1 MSDSIDAD
9 LLDYYQRELTWLRH
23 AGGAFAER
31 YPKVARRLQLAP
43 GECPDP
49 HVERLL
55 EGFSLLTA
63 RLQRRLDDDYA
74 EFSDALLEQL
84 YPLALRPLPS
94 CAIVQFEPDP
104 TQGNLAEGYRLPRDT
119 ALFVTTRGGD
129 SVHFRSSAEA
139 TLWPLAID
147 EATLLGGEEAQALTG
162 VGAARSALRLSLR
175 CLGEYR
181 WDELSIERLRI
192 HLAASPMGCA
202 ILYDLL
208 AAHTVQVMAGAPGT
222 PPAALRG
229 LPEIVGFAADEALL
243 PEEDG
248 GHPGLRL
255 LAEYFAFPDKFHF
268 FDLPL
273 SGALADGQT
282 LYLYLVFDRAPTAR
296 LHLQAEDFQLGCAP
310 AINLFP
316 RTSEP
321 LRPDGT
327 RSEYRLV
334 ADSHRE
340 NSVEIHSI
348 RAVRSVAGSTVQP
361 VPAYYGCRHD
371 SHLGTLYWHARR
383 IAGLTPNRLGSD
395 LLLSLVDTGF
405 DPLRE
410 APAFSLTAEL
420 LCTNRYLAERLGA
433 GTALGFERP
442 GPVAA
447 ARLRN
452 APSAQSQPRL
462 DGQSRW
468 RLVSQLTLNHLSL
481 VEGPRALEALR
492 EILALH
498 NLRDDASAR
507 RQIEGLRQL
516 DCQRVVAH
524 VGEDAWRG
532 WRNGL
537 EIRLRL
543 DPQHFV
549 GASGVLFSAVLAQF
563 FSLYATANRFV
574 RTVLQGGEDMATPGR
589 LAALPLSQRLRR
601 TPQRFELLQA
611 LLLLERE
618 RPQALPLGTGN
629 APRAEALRLRGPL
642 LPLFASSEVESLL
655 DDPQQPV
662 LSTPVFG
669 LGGPDGPLPYAYQE
683 WLQQRARQKDHAPAE
698 FLDLFQH
705 RLLSLLYRVLRKH
718 RVALGFAVPAAT
730 PVQAQL
736 RALSGL
742 LPKAL
747 QERLALPDSAVLA
760 RTALFAG
767 GRRSLAGFAGLVR
780 QHFGVEARLDAYQ
793 GAWKEIPAAS
803 RSRLQR
809 GGRNLRLGRDAIAGT
824 RTWDEHAGIALSLGP
839 LDAREAARFFP
850 DGDAHGQLASLAA
863 LYFGP
868 DLDCR
873 LSLLVSGGAPL
884 RLERGAP
891 PRLSWNTGLRRV
903 EDGQRQRID
912 LDLRQPE
919 VA

>member
-208 AAHTVQVMAGAPGT
+208 AAHAVQVMAGAPGT

-442 GPVAA
+442 WA
-447 ARLRN
+447 
-452 APSAQSQPRL
+452 
-462 DGQSRW
+462 
-468 RLVSQLTLNHLSL
+468 
-481 VEGPRALEALR
+481 
-492 EILALH
+492 
-498 NLRDDASAR
+498 
-507 RQIEGLRQL
+507 
-516 DCQRVVAH
+516 
-524 VGEDAWRG
+524 
-532 WRNGL
+532 
-537 EIRLRL
+537 
-543 DPQHFV
+543 
-549 GASGVLFSAVLAQF
+549 
-563 FSLYATANRFV
+563 
-574 RTVLQGGEDMATPGR
+574 GR
-589 LAALPLSQRLRR
+589 RR
-601 TPQRFELLQA
+601 TPAQRAQ
-611 LLLLERE
+611 
-618 RPQALPLGTGN
+618 
-629 APRAEALRLRGPL
+629 RAEPAAPGRPVALETGL
-642 LPLFASSEVESLL
+642 AA
-655 DDPQQPV
+655 DPQP
-662 LSTPVFG
+662 
-669 LGGPDGPLPYAYQE
+669 PL
-683 WLQQRARQKDHAPAE
+683 
-698 FLDLFQH
+698 
-705 RLLSLLYRVLRKH
+705 
-718 RVALGFAVPAAT
+718 
-730 PVQAQL
+730 
-736 RALSGL
+736 
-742 LPKAL
+742 
-747 QERLALPDSAVLA
+747 
-760 RTALFAG
+760 AG
-767 GRRSLAGFAGLVR
+767 GRSARPRSPAGNPRPAQPARRRQRPPADRRAAGPTASGWWR
-780 QHFGVEARLDAYQ
+780 TSARMPGAA
-793 GAWKEIPAAS
+793 GAMAWKSACDSIRNTSSAPAACCSPPCWRSSS
-803 RSRLQR
+803 RCMPPPTASCARSWWKP
-809 GGRNLRLGRDAIAGT
+809 T
-824 RTWDEHAGIALSLGP
+824 R
-839 LDAREAARFFP
+839 R
-850 DGDAHGQLASLAA
+850 
-863 LYFGP
+863 
-868 DLDCR
+868 
-873 LSLLVSGGAPL
+873 
-884 RLERGAP
+884 
-891 PRLSWNTGLRRV
+891 
-903 EDGQRQRID
+903 
-912 LDLRQPE
+912 
-919 VA
+919 

>member
-1 MSDSIDAD
+1 
-9 LLDYYQRELTWLRH
+9 
-23 AGGAFAER
+23 
-31 YPKVARRLQLAP
+31 
-43 GECPDP
+43 
-49 HVERLL
+49 
-55 EGFSLLTA
+55 
-63 RLQRRLDDDYA
+63 
-74 EFSDALLEQL
+74 
-84 YPLALRPLPS
+84 
-94 CAIVQFEPDP
+94 
-104 TQGNLAEGYRLPRDT
+104 
-119 ALFVTTRGGD
+119 
-129 SVHFRSSAEA
+129 
-139 TLWPLAID
+139 
-147 EATLLGGEEAQALTG
+147 
-162 VGAARSALRLSLR
+162 
-175 CLGEYR
+175 
-181 WDELSIERLRI
+181 
-192 HLAASPMGCA
+192 
-202 ILYDLL
+202 
-208 AAHTVQVMAGAPGT
+208 
-222 PPAALRG
+222 
-229 LPEIVGFAADEALL
+229 
-243 PEEDG
+243 
-248 GHPGLRL
+248 
-255 LAEYFAFPDKFHF
+255 AFPDKFHF

-574 RTVLQGGEDMATPGR
+574 RTVLVEADKEVKTWQPQAGS
-589 LAALPLSQRLRR
+589 PLSL
-601 TPQRFELLQA
+601 
-611 LLLLERE
+611 
-618 RPQALPLGTGN
+618 
-629 APRAEALRLRGPL
+629 
-642 LPLFASSEVESLL
+642 
-655 DDPQQPV
+655 
-662 LSTPVFG
+662 
-669 LGGPDGPLPYAYQE
+669 
-683 WLQQRARQKDHAPAE
+683 
-698 FLDLFQH
+698 
-705 RLLSLLYRVLRKH
+705 
-718 RVALGFAVPAAT
+718 
-730 PVQAQL
+730 
-736 RALSGL
+736 
-742 LPKAL
+742 
-747 QERLALPDSAVLA
+747 
-760 RTALFAG
+760 
-767 GRRSLAGFAGLVR
+767 
-780 QHFGVEARLDAYQ
+780 
-793 GAWKEIPAAS
+793 
-803 RSRLQR
+803 
-809 GGRNLRLGRDAIAGT
+809 
-824 RTWDEHAGIALSLGP
+824 
-839 LDAREAARFFP
+839 
-850 DGDAHGQLASLAA
+850 
-863 LYFGP
+863 
-868 DLDCR
+868 
-873 LSLLVSGGAPL
+873 
-884 RLERGAP
+884 
-891 PRLSWNTGLRRV
+891 
-903 EDGQRQRID
+903 
-912 LDLRQPE
+912 
-919 VA
+919 

>member
-104 TQGNLAEGYRLPRDT
+104 TQGSLAEGYRLPRDT

-147 EATLLGGEEAQALTG
+147 EANLLGGEEAQALTG

-273 SGALADGQT
+273 SGALADGQA

-361 VPAYYGCRHD
+361 VLAYYGCRHD

-574 RTVLQGGEDMATPGR
+574 RTVLVEADKEVKTWQPQAGS
-589 LAALPLSQRLRR
+589 PLSL
-601 TPQRFELLQA
+601 
-611 LLLLERE
+611 
-618 RPQALPLGTGN
+618 
-629 APRAEALRLRGPL
+629 
-642 LPLFASSEVESLL
+642 
-655 DDPQQPV
+655 
-662 LSTPVFG
+662 
-669 LGGPDGPLPYAYQE
+669 
-683 WLQQRARQKDHAPAE
+683 
-698 FLDLFQH
+698 
-705 RLLSLLYRVLRKH
+705 
-718 RVALGFAVPAAT
+718 
-730 PVQAQL
+730 
-736 RALSGL
+736 
-742 LPKAL
+742 
-747 QERLALPDSAVLA
+747 
-760 RTALFAG
+760 
-767 GRRSLAGFAGLVR
+767 
-780 QHFGVEARLDAYQ
+780 
-793 GAWKEIPAAS
+793 
-803 RSRLQR
+803 
-809 GGRNLRLGRDAIAGT
+809 
-824 RTWDEHAGIALSLGP
+824 
-839 LDAREAARFFP
+839 
-850 DGDAHGQLASLAA
+850 
-863 LYFGP
+863 
-868 DLDCR
+868 
-873 LSLLVSGGAPL
+873 
-884 RLERGAP
+884 
-891 PRLSWNTGLRRV
+891 
-903 EDGQRQRID
+903 
-912 LDLRQPE
+912 
-919 VA
+919 

>member
-255 LAEYFAFPDKFHF
+255 LAEYCAFPDKFHF

-574 RTVLQGGEDMATPGR
+574 RTVLVEADKEVKTWQPQAGS
-589 LAALPLSQRLRR
+589 PLSL
-601 TPQRFELLQA
+601 
-611 LLLLERE
+611 
-618 RPQALPLGTGN
+618 
-629 APRAEALRLRGPL
+629 
-642 LPLFASSEVESLL
+642 
-655 DDPQQPV
+655 
-662 LSTPVFG
+662 
-669 LGGPDGPLPYAYQE
+669 
-683 WLQQRARQKDHAPAE
+683 
-698 FLDLFQH
+698 
-705 RLLSLLYRVLRKH
+705 
-718 RVALGFAVPAAT
+718 
-730 PVQAQL
+730 
-736 RALSGL
+736 
-742 LPKAL
+742 
-747 QERLALPDSAVLA
+747 
-760 RTALFAG
+760 
-767 GRRSLAGFAGLVR
+767 
-780 QHFGVEARLDAYQ
+780 
-793 GAWKEIPAAS
+793 
-803 RSRLQR
+803 
-809 GGRNLRLGRDAIAGT
+809 
-824 RTWDEHAGIALSLGP
+824 
-839 LDAREAARFFP
+839 
-850 DGDAHGQLASLAA
+850 
-863 LYFGP
+863 
-868 DLDCR
+868 
-873 LSLLVSGGAPL
+873 
-884 RLERGAP
+884 
-891 PRLSWNTGLRRV
+891 
-903 EDGQRQRID
+903 
-912 LDLRQPE
+912 
-919 VA
+919 

>member
-104 TQGNLAEGYRLPRDT
+104 TQGSLAEGYRLPRDT

-147 EATLLGGEEAQALTG
+147 EAN
-162 VGAARSALRLSLR
+162 
-175 CLGEYR
+175 
-181 WDELSIERLRI
+181 
-192 HLAASPMGCA
+192 
-202 ILYDLL
+202 LL

-410 APAFSLTAEL
+410 TPAFSLTAEL

-574 RTVLQGGEDMATPGR
+574 RTVLVEADKEVKTWQPQAGS
-589 LAALPLSQRLRR
+589 PLSL
-601 TPQRFELLQA
+601 
-611 LLLLERE
+611 
-618 RPQALPLGTGN
+618 
-629 APRAEALRLRGPL
+629 
-642 LPLFASSEVESLL
+642 
-655 DDPQQPV
+655 
-662 LSTPVFG
+662 
-669 LGGPDGPLPYAYQE
+669 
-683 WLQQRARQKDHAPAE
+683 
-698 FLDLFQH
+698 
-705 RLLSLLYRVLRKH
+705 
-718 RVALGFAVPAAT
+718 
-730 PVQAQL
+730 
-736 RALSGL
+736 
-742 LPKAL
+742 
-747 QERLALPDSAVLA
+747 
-760 RTALFAG
+760 
-767 GRRSLAGFAGLVR
+767 
-780 QHFGVEARLDAYQ
+780 
-793 GAWKEIPAAS
+793 
-803 RSRLQR
+803 
-809 GGRNLRLGRDAIAGT
+809 
-824 RTWDEHAGIALSLGP
+824 
-839 LDAREAARFFP
+839 
-850 DGDAHGQLASLAA
+850 
-863 LYFGP
+863 
-868 DLDCR
+868 
-873 LSLLVSGGAPL
+873 
-884 RLERGAP
+884 
-891 PRLSWNTGLRRV
+891 
-903 EDGQRQRID
+903 
-912 LDLRQPE
+912 
-919 VA
+919 